1 MAITSLTNY
10 SINPSGP
17 GSNTGMLMPKLKY
30 RFRVT
35 LLGFG
40 TSSSTELTKQVMD
53 VTRPKVSFEE
63 IPIEIY
69 NSKIKLAGKYT
80 WENISLNLRDDASS
94 NIIKLVGQQIQK
106 QFDFHEQASARSGID
121 YKFTT
126 RIEILDGG
134 NGAGAAVT
142 LETWE
147 CYGCF
152 LQNTDYGD
160 LNYATNE
167 PATVA
172 LTIVY
177 DNAMHTPDAV
187 GVVGIGTAGAARS
200 TSSALS
206 VGSAGI

>member
-1 MAITSLTNY
+1 LKQE
-10 SINPSGP
+10 
-17 GSNTGMLMPKLKY
+17 LKLASDHEY
-30 RFRVT
+30 RFE
-35 LLGFG
+35 G
-40 TSSSTELTKQVMD
+40 
-53 VTRPKVSFEE
+53 
-63 IPIEIY
+63 
-69 NSKIKLAGKYT
+69 
-80 WENISLNLRDDASS
+80 LRCS
-94 NIIKLVGQQIQK
+94 
-106 QFDFHEQASARSGID
+106 
-121 YKFTT
+121 
-126 RIEILDGG
+126 

>member
-1 MAITSLTNY
+1 MVSL
-10 SINPSGP
+10 
-17 GSNTGMLMPKLKY
+17 
-30 RFRVT
+30 R
-35 LLGFG
+35 
-40 TSSSTELTKQVMD
+40 
-53 VTRPKVSFEE
+53 
-63 IPIEIY
+63 
-69 NSKIKLAGKYT
+69 
-80 WENISLNLRDDASS
+80 S
-94 NIIKLVGQQIQK
+94 NIGVIMDAGAASDADCM
-106 QFDFHEQASARSGID
+106 DFGAAA
-121 YKFTT
+121 
-126 RIEILDGG
+126 
-134 NGAGAAVT
+134 GAGAAVT